1 MKISAKYLRALERYL
16 EWERVKTPFSGS
28 ISEDGAMRL
37 PAVRIP
43 NPLIPQNREEVKHG
57 GSVTA
62 AEWLCEYESRGNIL
76 QECCELEMLGRY
88 WRGKAN
94 LDWWNK
100 ETGKNWPFI
109 PEEFLGMLGP
119 LPFIDLFG
127 RAPITRIV
135 RYFHDNHYRL
145 WEFRLDSLMQ
155 IKVEDWKMP
164 YYERD
169 DRHSALRNAGR
180 MVQVKWIDPAIYR
193 LRRKIEKCFEVDS

>member
-1 MKISAKYLRALERYL
+1 MKISAKYMRALERYL
-16 EWERVKTPFSGS
+16 EWEDVKTPFSGTF
-28 ISEDGAMRL
+28 SESQAMRL
-37 PAVRIP
+37 PGVLCA
-43 NPLIPQNREEVKHG
+43 
-57 GSVTA
+57 GSITA
-62 AEWLCEYESRGNIL
+62 SEWLSEYESRGNAL
-76 QECCELEMLGRY
+76 PACCELELLGRY

-109 PEEFLGMLGP
+109 AEEFLGMLGP

-135 RYFHDNHYRL
+135 RYFYDNHYRL

-155 IKVEDWKMP
+155 CKVEDWEMS

-169 DRHSALRNAGR
+169 DRHSALHNAWR
-180 MVQVKWIDPAIYR
+180 MIQVKWVDPKFYR
-193 LRRKIEKCFEVDS
+193 FRRRIGRFFEVVF